1 MREQIIK
8 NCEDLT
14 RAYNKK
20 VAIIGMGYVGAGI
33 AYALMVKDIAREI
46 IFIDTR
52 QEAVNAEMLDIRHG
66 MHNMGSAKII
76 NGTYADLKDCDLIII
91 TAGRTR
97 RQGESRL
104 DLIDDN
110 IKIADNVLTELKKY
124 YNQGVILVVS
134 NPVDIITYYVTKQLN
149 LPKGRVLGTGCLLDS
164 SRLTNVISDY
174 TGLGAEFINATVI
187 GEHGANQIPIW
198 SRVEVAGM
206 PISKFCQEMGI
217 EFNDDIKTKMADKVR
232 NMGAEIISGK
242 GKTYYGIST
251 CVCYIADAIL
261 NKRSVTASVSGVWN
275 GEYGLEDVAMSLPC
289 LVDYNGIKHVLPIE
303 LDEVENKKLA
313 ETNEKLSAII
323 NNINSVRV

>member
-33 AYALMVKDIAREI
+33 AYALMIKDIAREI

-52 QEAVNAEMLDIRHG
+52 DEAVNAEMLDIRHG
-66 MHNMGSAKII
+66 MHNMGSAKIV
-76 NGTYADLKDCDLIII
+76 NGTYADIKDCDLIII
-91 TAGRTR
+91 TAGRNR
-97 RQGESRL
+97 RPGESRL

-110 IKIADNVLTELKKY
+110 IKITDSVLSELKKY
-124 YNQGVILVVS
+124 YNQGVILIVS
-134 NPVDIITYYVTKQLN
+134 NPVDIITYYAAKQLG

-164 SRLTNVISDY
+164 SRLAGVISEY
-174 TGLGAEFINATVI
+174 VGLGVEFVSATVI
-187 GEHGANQIPIW
+187 GEHGANQIPLW

-206 PISKFCQEMGI
+206 PIANFCKEMGL
-217 EFNDDIKTKMADKVR
+217 EFNDDIKQQMADKVK

-251 CVCYIADAIL
+251 CVCYLADAIL
-261 NKRSVTASVSGVWN
+261 NKRSVTASVTGVWN
-275 GEYGLEDVAMSLPC
+275 GEYGLNDVAISLPC

-303 LDEVENKKLA
+303 MNHCEHKQLL
-313 ETNEKLSAII
+313 ETNTKITNII
-323 NNINSVRV
+323 QNSFASRV